1 MNSKHVFK
9 HLNQD
14 ICEIFDSAE
23 HPRKVMIVALDY
35 AKLKHT
41 ALICDGTGTSLK
53 APFEVENSSEGLRF
67 LQQQIEASL
76 RRHAI
81 PAKQL
86 IIGGEDCGSFSLNFV
101 HALGRM
107 GYLVIGVHAK
117 EAQIQREN
125 YQASTDKLDLLG
137 ITKML
142 LDRRGTTRSRKIS
155 YERNL
160 RNITRHRA
168 AMVNSKTALRNR
180 IHSLVD
186 QIFPGFLDERKSGI
200 TPFSAASC
208 HLMHD
213 RFSPAHFRRRK
224 QKVLVRELEKFDIK
238 EPGAKAVKLMGYA
251 AEVIES
257 PPELVGTLQSSLRN
271 EIELYERLLG
281 CIEQIDK
288 EIALLLAPTPGALL
302 TTIKGT
308 GITLAAGVTAEIGP
322 IALQTSLR
330 CLTSYAGIV
339 PRVKQTGGSENAA
352 SHGTVS
358 RRSNRILK
366 NYIVQCGCHL
376 GLHGPDDLREDHQ
389 RRKSNGQHA
398 DFGMARKYLRTGSY
412 MMRYNQV
419 YLPPELRKHAD
430 REELKKYYL
439 EQWPIWRKK
448 WQKAGALA
456 EAFAPEN
463 PLGIWRI
470 AIQEIYDISLPL

>member
-1 MNSKHVFK
+1 MNSKQVFK
-9 HLNQD
+9 KQNQD
-14 ICEIFDSAE
+14 ICEIFNHAE
-23 HPRKVMIVALDY
+23 HPKKVMIVAIDY
-35 AKLKHT
+35 AKHAHF
-41 ALICDGTGTSLK
+41 ALICDGCGTSLK

-76 RRHAI
+76 RRHFI
-81 PAKQL
+81 PAKQI

-101 HALGRM
+101 HALGRT
-107 GYLVIGVHAK
+107 GYLVIGVHAQ
-117 EAQIQREN
+117 EAKLQREN

-137 ITKML
+137 IAKML
-142 LDRRGTTRSRKIS
+142 LDRRGSTRSGKVPH
-155 YERNL
+155 ERNL

-168 AMVNSKTALRNR
+168 AMVNNKTALRNR

-200 TPFSAASC
+200 TAFSAASC

-224 QKVLVRELEKFDIK
+224 QKVLVRELQKFEVK
-238 EPGAKAVKLMGYA
+238 EPEVKAAKLLAYA
-251 AEVIES
+251 TEVIES
-257 PPELVGTLQSSLRN
+257 PSELVGTLQSSLRN
-271 EIELYERLLG
+271 EIILYEGLIR
-281 CIEQIDK
+281 CIEQIEK
-288 EIALLLAPTPGALL
+288 EMALLLAPTPGALL

-322 IALQTSLR
+322 MAFQNSLR
-330 CLTSYAGIV
+330 RLTSYAGIV

-358 RRSNRILK
+358 RRCNRILK

-389 RRKSNGQHA
+389 RRTSNGQHA
-398 DFGMARKYLRTGSY
+398 DFGMARKYLRIGSY
-412 MMRYNQV
+412 LMRYNQV

-430 REELKKYYL
+430 RDVLKNYYL
-439 EQWPIWRKK
+439 KQWPIWRKK
-448 WQKAGALA
+448 WQQSGAISQ
-456 EAFAPEN
+456 AFSPEN

-470 AIQEIYDISLPL
+470 AIQEIYEISLPL